1 MKHSLLMILLLIFLT
16 QVVAQTPI
24 SDAKRY
30 WNLHGVPKFV
40 QETECHIYNAIIADN
55 AEATDCDT
63 VSESL
68 FNPSGNRIQLTETN
82 QINGELLVN
91 KTIATYKDEQ
101 LISYRY
107 YDKSQQLTKIGV
119 LSYPDTMT
127 RIITN
132 KNASGEFVG
141 KDILT
146 YDKNGDWI
154 SYTAYNADDKVFFKA
169 IFSYNDKHQQIMVKK
184 YKGFE
189 NKLLEEKHYLYN
201 DKGFVSVEIEKKP
214 KQIKRT
220 YQYISYDD
228 KGNWLRKVSYEGN
241 KAKKMWYRT
250 ISYYK

>member
-1 MKHSLLMILLLIFLT
+1 MKYSLFPILFLVFLT
-16 QVVAQTPI
+16 QVAAQTPI

-40 QETECHIYNAIIADN
+40 QETECHIYNSIILDS

-63 VSESL
+63 VTKRL
-68 FNPSGNRIQLTETN
+68 FNPSGNNLQLTKTN

-91 KTIATYKDEQ
+91 KTIATYKDEK
-101 LISYRY
+101 LISYRH
-107 YDKSQQLTKIGV
+107 YDKSQQLTKIGI
-119 LSYPDTMT
+119 LSYPDAMT

-132 KNASGEFVG
+132 KNAGGEFVG

-146 YDKNGDWI
+146 YDKSGDWI
-154 SYTAYNADDKVFFKA
+154 SYTAYDTDNKVFFKA
-169 IFSYNDKHQQIMVKK
+169 VFSYNDKHQQITVKK
-184 YKGFE
+184 YKGV
-189 NKLLEEKHYLYN
+189 NSTLSEERHYVYN
-201 DKGFVSVEIEKKP
+201 EAGFPVVEMEKKP

-220 YQYISYDD
+220 YQYISHDD

-241 KAKKMWYRT
+241 KPKRIWYRT